1 MSKRIKG
8 QDVNL
13 FLNGGVLAAST
24 SCTFQLTANTSDAA
38 SKTDLG
44 DGMWDNPEFQ
54 NYSWQMSNESFMCE
68 NDGLLSLLDTVINGD
83 AKAEVSFQVG
93 ASTDTGTI
101 CYTGVAIITQ
111 LQVQADVSGKVKI
124 TLSLEGASNLT
135 QGTAKKIANMKTSP
149 IKGKAMMLAAEGVGG
164 SYHTL
169 AASTS
174 HSLSVSVQTA
184 DVSTKDEDD
193 SSINKEVTGKSVTL
207 STENLVALKTGDT
220 ETGIMLAQ
228 LADDAMTG
236 RTLKLSFGYYPES
249 VGAASGEDCDWGAAN
264 IVAVSGD
271 FMCSSLSVNGAN
283 KENATYSAEFLS
295 KGMPMVVME

>member
-8 QDVNL
+8 TDVNL
-13 FLNGGVLAAST
+13 LVDGAVIAGST
-24 SCTFQLTANTSDAA
+24 SCTFSLTANTSDAA
-38 SKTDLG
+38 SKTDPG

-54 NYSWQMSNESFMCE
+54 NYSWQMGNESFMCDT
-68 NDGLLSLLDTVINGD
+68 DGLLSLLDTVINGD
-83 AKAEVSFQVG
+83 AQVDVSFQIGGTTDSG
-93 ASTDTGTI
+93 AI
-101 CYTGVAIITQ
+101 CYGGKAIVSQ
-111 LQVQADVSGKVKI
+111 LQVKAASNDKVTI
-124 TLSLEGASNLT
+124 SLSLEGASSL
-135 QGTAKKIANMKTSP
+135 AKVPIKTVAKQKTSP
-149 IKGKAMMLAAEGVGG
+149 IKGKALMLAVEGAGN
-164 SYHTL
+164 SFHTL

-207 STENLVALKTGDT
+207 STENLVALKTGDV

-236 RTLKLSFGYYPES
+236 RTLKLSVGYYPES

-264 IVAVSGD
+264 TVLVSGD
-271 FMCSSLSVNGAN
+271 FMCTSLNVNGPN
-283 KENATYSAEFLS
+283 KENATYTADFLS
-295 KGMPMVVME
+295 KGMPMVVMA